1 MSKRNRRIFIAI
13 IAVLIIFGLSFLI
26 FNVFRDKNSLS
37 VDEKKY
43 LDDNSSTVYDVIVP
57 NDLAVFGSSGE
68 GVFFDYINYIKESVG
83 ININNHTMSYGS
95 ASEGYGFYV
104 SKEYKK
110 DELLF
115 FKDHFVLVSSLTGL
129 KKNFDPSTM
138 NVGVLASDLEYVA
151 AYYNIDK
158 DTLKSYDSY
167 TTITNDLGNGT
178 ISYAIVAL
186 NEYKPELIER
196 GINILSHISDL
207 NKYYYFRLGENGTL
221 NSIYTKTSNKFL
233 KDKFDKSYNT
243 NNYNLFIK
251 KLGISG
257 AEEDTLT
264 NKVYKYGFVENLPY
278 EILTGGEYG
287 GVTAQYLQL
296 FQEFSGVEFTYQKYQ
311 DSAKL
316 AEAVMGKKVDLF
328 YNYYTLETG
337 FTDSGALGAINYYVI
352 ADNSIDLSMTNI
364 NGLQYK
370 EVYVQENS
378 YLYEAIKNIEG
389 ISIKTFSTTSDLRK
403 IVRGKAIIILDQYTV
418 TYYLTQITNN
428 YSVRFTG
435 SVGDVYYTFKYIN
448 ANDTFYRLFNSYTKT
463 IDPNDLVR
471 KGITTYNS
479 VNSGGT
485 ILRYIA
491 EVVLVF
497 VAAAFVTYIVYKR
510 NKKKLKINTKVKKED
525 RIKYIDMLT
534 SLKNRNYLNEQMPL
548 WNKNKIYPQT
558 CIVFDINKVKELND
572 SSGYEAGDRLIQEVA
587 NILVKNQVDNSE
599 IMRTDGNEFMVY
611 MVGYSEKQVMSYLK
625 KIAKN
630 FNKLSYDPG
639 VAVGYSIVE
648 DSTKLV
654 EDAFNEASI
663 KMRENKEI
671 EGEKDAKKD

>member
-115 FKDHFVLVSSLTGL
+115 FKDHFALVSSLTGL

-448 ANDTFYRLFNSYTKT
+448 SNDTFYRLFNSYTKT

-497 VAAAFVTYIVYKR
+497 VAAAFVSYIVYKR

>member
-151 AYYNIDK
+151 AYYNIGK

-337 FTDSGALGAINYYVI
+337 FTDSGALGAINYYVV

-497 VAAAFVTYIVYKR
+497 VAAAFVSYIVYKR

>member
-95 ASEGYGFYV
+95 TSEGYGFYV

-435 SVGDVYYTFKYIN
+435 SVGEVYYTFKYIN

-497 VAAAFVTYIVYKR
+497 VAAAFVSYIVYKR